1 MWQPSPA
8 AMLYVVRRDLH
19 VERREAVEMYRVVI
33 ADDCAAF
40 LEWLKSLLD
49 SSQDFEVISEAQN
62 GADALQAVEAYLPD
76 LVLADVEMPEMDG
89 IDIAKIM
96 AGQWPNVGVILISS
110 NNEPF
115 YYQGAKESRALEFIA
130 KTDLSVAAIQQA
142 LLEVGRQ

>member
-1 MWQPSPA
+1 
-8 AMLYVVRRDLH
+8 
-19 VERREAVEMYRVVI
+19 MYRVVI

-40 LEWLKSLLD
+40 LEWLKSLLE
-49 SSQDFEVISEAQN
+49 SSHDFEVISEAQD
-62 GADALQAVEAYLPD
+62 GADALHAVEAYLPD

-115 YYQGAKESRALEFIA
+115 YYQAAKESRALAFIA

-142 LLEVGRQ
+142 LREAGRQ

>member
-1 MWQPSPA
+1 
-8 AMLYVVRRDLH
+8 
-19 VERREAVEMYRVVI
+19 MYRVVI

-49 SSQDFEVISEAQN
+49 SSQDFEVISEARD
-62 GADALQAVEAYLPD
+62 GANALQAVEAHLPD

-96 AGQWPNVGVILISS
+96 AGQWPNIGVILISS

-115 YYQGAKESRALEFIA
+115 YYQAAKESRALAFIA

-142 LLEVGRQ
+142 LREAGRQ

>member
-1 MWQPSPA
+1 
-8 AMLYVVRRDLH
+8 
-19 VERREAVEMYRVVI
+19 MYRVVI

-49 SSQDFEVISEAQN
+49 SSQDFEVISEARD
-62 GADALQAVEAYLPD
+62 GANALHAVEAHLPD

-115 YYQGAKESRALEFIA
+115 YYQAAKESRALAFIA
-130 KTDLSVAAIQQA
+130 KTDLSVAVIQQA
-142 LLEVGRQ
+142 LREAGRQ

>member
-1 MWQPSPA
+1 
-8 AMLYVVRRDLH
+8 
-19 VERREAVEMYRVVI
+19 MYRVVI

-40 LEWLKSLLD
+40 LEWLKSLLE
-49 SSQDFEVISEAQN
+49 SSQDFEVISEAQD

-96 AGQWPNVGVILISS
+96 AGQWPNIGVILISS

-115 YYQGAKESRALEFIA
+115 YYQAAKESRALAFIA

-142 LLEVGRQ
+142 LLEAGRQ

>member
-1 MWQPSPA
+1 V
-8 AMLYVVRRDLH
+8 YGTRRSAY
-19 VERREAVEMYRVVI
+19 RKKRGSEMYRVVI

-49 SSQDFEVISEAQN
+49 SSQDFEVISEAQD
-62 GADALQAVEAYLPD
+62 GADALQAVEAHLPD

-96 AGQWPNVGVILISS
+96 AGQWPDIGVILISS

-115 YYQGAKESRALEFIA
+115 YYQAAKESRALAFIA

-142 LLEVGRQ
+142 LLEAGQQ

>member
-1 MWQPSPA
+1 
-8 AMLYVVRRDLH
+8 MLCMVRRDPH
-19 VERREAVEMYRVVI
+19 VGRREAVEMYRVVI
-33 ADDCAAF
+33 ADDCSAF

-49 SSQDFEVISEAQN
+49 SSQDFEVISEARD
-62 GADALQAVEAYLPD
+62 GANALQAVEAHLPD

-96 AGQWPNVGVILISS
+96 AGQWPDIGVILISS

-115 YYQGAKESRALEFIA
+115 YYQAAKESRALAFIA

-142 LLEVGRQ
+142 LQEAGRQ

>member
-1 MWQPSPA
+1 
-8 AMLYVVRRDLH
+8 
-19 VERREAVEMYRVVI
+19 MYRVVI

-40 LEWLKSLLD
+40 LEWLKSLLE
-49 SSQDFEVISEAQN
+49 SSQDFEVISEAQD

-76 LVLADVEMPEMDG
+76 LVLADVEMPEVDG

-96 AGQWPNVGVILISS
+96 AGQWPDIGVILISS

-115 YYQGAKESRALEFIA
+115 YYQAAKESRALAFIA

-142 LLEVGRQ
+142 LLEAGRQ

>member
-1 MWQPSPA
+1 
-8 AMLYVVRRDLH
+8 
-19 VERREAVEMYRVVI
+19 MYRVVI

-49 SSQDFEVISEAQN
+49 SSQDFEVISEAQD
-62 GADALQAVEAYLPD
+62 GADALQAVEAHLPD

-96 AGQWPNVGVILISS
+96 AGQWPDVGVILISG

-115 YYQGAKESRALEFIA
+115 YYQAAKESRALAFIA

-142 LLEVGRQ
+142 LREAGRQ

>member
-1 MWQPSPA
+1 
-8 AMLYVVRRDLH
+8 
-19 VERREAVEMYRVVI
+19 MYRVVI

-40 LEWLKSLLD
+40 LEWLKSLLE
-49 SSQDFEVISEAQN
+49 SSQDFKVISEAQD

-96 AGQWPNVGVILISS
+96 AGQWPNIGVILISS

-115 YYQGAKESRALEFIA
+115 YYQAAKESRALAFIA
-130 KTDLSVAAIQQA
+130 KTDLSVAAIQQVLREA
-142 LLEVGRQ
+142 GRQ

>member
-1 MWQPSPA
+1 
-8 AMLYVVRRDLH
+8 
-19 VERREAVEMYRVVI
+19 MYRVVI

-49 SSQDFEVISEAQN
+49 SSQDFEVISEAQD

-89 IDIAKIM
+89 IDIVKIM
-96 AGQWPNVGVILISS
+96 AGQWPDVGVILISS

-115 YYQGAKESRALEFIA
+115 YYQAAKESRALTFIA

-142 LLEVGRQ
+142 LREAGRQ

>member
-1 MWQPSPA
+1 
-8 AMLYVVRRDLH
+8 
-19 VERREAVEMYRVVI
+19 MYRVVI

-40 LEWLKSLLD
+40 LEWLKSLLE
-49 SSQDFEVISEAQN
+49 SSQDFEVISEAQD

-115 YYQGAKESRALEFIA
+115 YYQAAKESRALAFIA

-142 LLEVGRQ
+142 LLEAGRQ